1 MKNSIR
7 LSKEAIGLIYKL
19 TKDIFGNKSRVWIF
33 GSRANPKLLGGD
45 IDIYIETEN
54 LKNIFEKR
62 IKFLITLKDKI
73 GDQKIDLV
81 IKKFNDKSNI
91 AKEAKENG
99 KEIKLEKELVG

>member
-7 LSKEAIGLIYKL
+7 LSKETIGLIYKL
-19 TKDIFGNKSRVWIF
+19 TKNIFGKNARVWIF

-62 IKFLITLKDKI
+62 IKFLITLKDQI

-81 IKKFNDKSNI
+81 IKRFDDKSTI

-99 KEIKLEKELVG
+99 KEIKLKKDLVR

>member
-7 LSKEAIGLIYKL
+7 LSKETIELIYKL
-19 TKDIFGNKSRVWIF
+19 TKSTFGNKSRVWIF

-54 LKNIFEKR
+54 LKDIFEKK
-62 IKFLITLKDKI
+62 IKFLITLKDQI
-73 GDQKIDLV
+73 GDQKIDLA
-81 IKKFNDKSNI
+81 IKRFNDKSSI